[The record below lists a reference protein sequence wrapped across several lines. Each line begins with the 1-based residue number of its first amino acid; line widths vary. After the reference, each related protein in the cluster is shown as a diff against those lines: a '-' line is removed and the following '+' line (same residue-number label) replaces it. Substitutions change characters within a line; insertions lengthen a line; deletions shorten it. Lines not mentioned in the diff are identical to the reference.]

1 MVSANSLLCI
11 PRKRKRKYKNLKNP
25 DNLKGSS
32 EKLKGSDRYHGNL
45 KNADIPLLCSI
56 GTGDGVIDDGDW
68 KVLELIATV
77 PVEDTTKLTVS
88 MVDRSVGSLELLESV
103 DKSTSPTIELS
114 EDPFTEKEP
123 EKNKEDLLFSEPVT
137 SSFEDLTD
145 TLTRDILAALDT
157 EQFVAENLTEQ
168 LTEQLTIL
176 PPEADKSSSSSPPET
191 VQESESESESKIPST
206 ADCSVQTDDIL
217 FSDDAN
223 STVPPTTPDITESVS
238 PTTPDI
244 TESVSPTTPDI
255 TESAPLTPAPPT
267 TPDITE
273 SAPLTPVPLPYDPK
287 RSVRFGELETVDE
300 GCETPGATEDP
311 APDPL
316 AAASEIKVSF
326 SSLPVLA
333 LPI

>member
-206 ADCSVQTDDIL
+206 ADCSVQTDHIL

-223 STVPPTTPDITESVS
+223 STVPPTTPDITES
-238 PTTPDI
+238 
-244 TESVSPTTPDI
+244 
-255 TESAPLTPAPPT
+255 APLTPVPPT

-316 AAASEIKVSF
+316 AAASEIKVGF

>member
-1 MVSANSLLCI
+1 M
-11 PRKRKRKYKNLKNP
+11 
-25 DNLKGSS
+25 KGSS

-103 DKSTSPTIELS
+103 DKSTSPTVELS

-176 PPEADKSSSSSPPET
+176 PPEADKSSSSSPPKT
-191 VQESESESESKIPST
+191 VQESERESESKIPST
-206 ADCSVQTDDIL
+206 ADCSVQTDDII
-217 FSDDAN
+217 FSDDAH
-223 STVPPTTPDITESVS
+223 STVS
-238 PTTPDI
+238 
-244 TESVSPTTPDI
+244 
-255 TESAPLTPAPPT
+255 PT

-287 RSVRFGELETVDE
+287 QSVRFGELETVDE
-300 GCETPGATEDP
+300 GCETAGSTGD
-311 APDPL
+311 PDPL
-316 AAASEIKVSF
+316 AAASEIKVSL
-326 SSLPVLA
+326 SSLPVLS
-333 LPI
+333 LTI